1 MAKFVYTGEE
11 YLNADHIVSIDTY
24 PSQTTIWICLDNGVK
39 LPRSNKY
46 LPDILRMVNGSSNG
60 DGGGLERCR

>member
-24 PSQTTIWICLDNGVK
+24 PSQTTI
-39 LPRSNKY
+39 
-46 LPDILRMVNGSSNG
+46 
-60 DGGGLERCR
+60 